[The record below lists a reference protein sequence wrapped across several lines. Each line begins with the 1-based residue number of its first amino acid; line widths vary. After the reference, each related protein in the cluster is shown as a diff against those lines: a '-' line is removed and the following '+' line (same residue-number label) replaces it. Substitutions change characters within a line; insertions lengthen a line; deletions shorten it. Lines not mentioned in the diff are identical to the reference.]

1 MHKNLISAR
10 MLSERWS
17 LPTTTL
23 NQWRW
28 NGRGPRYVKL
38 GRRVM
43 YRIQDV
49 EAFEAQRLRQHTAE
63 NNI

>member
-17 LPTTTL
+17 LPTTKL

-28 NGRGPRYVKL
+28 NGRGPRHVKL

-49 EAFEAQRLRQHTAE
+49 EAFEAQRLQQHTAE
-63 NNI
+63 NNV